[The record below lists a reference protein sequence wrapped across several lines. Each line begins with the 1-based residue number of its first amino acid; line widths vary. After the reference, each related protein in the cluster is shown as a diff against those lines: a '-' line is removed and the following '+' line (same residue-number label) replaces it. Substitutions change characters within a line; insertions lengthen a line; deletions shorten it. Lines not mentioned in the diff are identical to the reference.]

1 MDENDVPYMM
11 NALKVKST
19 EMFQQSIMYEAKL
32 QRQNDIITTQQNTI
46 EELRRAHNEL
56 SEQLKNIDM
65 KRTPTRRKKTETPEK
80 DGGSF

>member
-1 MDENDVPYMM
+1 MEENDVPYMI

-32 QRQNDIITTQQNTI
+32 QRQNDIIVSQQNTI
-46 EELRRAHNEL
+46 EELKRAYTEL
-56 SEQLKNIDM
+56 EIQLKNLDV
-65 KRTPTRRKKTETPEK
+65 KKTTRRKKPELPEK

>member
-32 QRQNDIITTQQNTI
+32 QRQNDIIASQQNTI
-46 EELRRAHNEL
+46 EELKRAYGEL
-56 SEQLKNIDM
+56 EEQLKNLDK
-65 KRTPTRRKKTETPEK
+65 KRTTRQKKPELPEK

>member
-32 QRQNDIITTQQNTI
+32 QRQNDIIASQQNTI
-46 EELRRAHNEL
+46 EELKRAYTEL
-56 SEQLKNIDM
+56 QEQLKNLDI
-65 KRTPTRRKKTETPEK
+65 KKTTRRKKPELPEE

>member
-1 MDENDVPYMM
+1 MDENDVPYVM

-32 QRQNDIITTQQNTI
+32 QRQNDIIASQQNTI
-46 EELRRAHNEL
+46 EELKRAYGEL
-56 SEQLKNIDM
+56 EEQLKNLDI
-65 KRTPTRRKKTETPEK
+65 KKTTRRKRPELLEK

>member
-1 MDENDVPYMM
+1 MM

-32 QRQNDIITTQQNTI
+32 QRQNDIIASQQNTI
-46 EELRRAHNEL
+46 EELKRAYGEL
-56 SEQLKNIDM
+56 EEQLKNLDK
-65 KRTPTRRKKTETPEK
+65 KRTTRQKKPELPEK

>member
-1 MDENDVPYMM
+1 MDENDVPYVM

-32 QRQNDIITTQQNTI
+32 QRQNDIIASQQNTI
-46 EELRRAHNEL
+46 EELKRAYGEL
-56 SEQLKNIDM
+56 EEQLKNLDI
-65 KRTPTRRKKTETPEK
+65 KKTTRRKRPELSEK

>member
-11 NALKVKST
+11 NVLKVKSA

-32 QRQNDIITTQQNTI
+32 QRQNDIIGAQQNTI
-46 EELRRAHNEL
+46 EELKRAHDEL
-56 SEQLKNIDM
+56 AEQLKNIDI
-65 KRTPTRRKKTETPEK
+65 KKTSTRRKKTDQPSG

>member
-32 QRQNDIITTQQNTI
+32 QRQNDIIGAQQNTI
-46 EELRRAHNEL
+46 EELKRAHNEL
-56 SEQLKNIDM
+56 TEQLKNIDT
-65 KRTPTRRKKTETPEK
+65 KKNVTRKSKSVLPEK
-80 DGGSF
+80 DGGTF

>member
-32 QRQNDIITTQQNTI
+32 QRQNDIIASQQNTI
-46 EELRRAHNEL
+46 EELKRAYTEL
-56 SEQLKNIDM
+56 QEQLKNLDI
-65 KRTPTRRKKTETPEK
+65 KKTTRRKKPELPEK

>member
-32 QRQNDIITTQQNTI
+32 QRQNDIIASQQNTI
-46 EELRRAHNEL
+46 EELKRAYTEL
-56 SEQLKNIDM
+56 QEQLKNLDV
-65 KRTPTRRKKTETPEK
+65 KKTTRRKKPELPEK

>member
-1 MDENDVPYMM
+1 MDENDVPYIM

-32 QRQNDIITTQQNTI
+32 QRQNDIIASQQNTI
-46 EELRRAHNEL
+46 EELKRAYGEL
-56 SEQLKNIDM
+56 EEQLKNLDM
-65 KRTPTRRKKTETPEK
+65 KRTTRRKKPELPEK

>member
-11 NALKVKST
+11 NVLKVKSA

-32 QRQNDIITTQQNTI
+32 QRQNDIIGAQQNTI
-46 EELRRAHNEL
+46 EELKRAHDEL
-56 SEQLKNIDM
+56 AEQLKNIDI
-65 KRTPTRRKKTETPEK
+65 KKTPTRRKRTDQPEK

>member
-32 QRQNDIITTQQNTI
+32 QRQNDIITAQQNTI
-46 EELRRAHNEL
+46 EELKRAHNEL
-56 SEQLKNIDM
+56 AEQLKNIDM
-65 KRTPTRRKKTETPEK
+65 KKPTTRRKKPEFPSK
-80 DGGSF
+80 DGDTF

>member
-32 QRQNDIITTQQNTI
+32 QRQNDIIASQQNTI
-46 EELRRAHNEL
+46 EELKRAYTEL
-56 SEQLKNIDM
+56 EIQLKNLDVR
-65 KRTPTRRKKTETPEK
+65 KTTRRKKPELPEK

>member
-11 NALKVKST
+11 NALKVRSA

-32 QRQNDIITTQQNTI
+32 QRQNDIITSQQNTI
-46 EELRRAHNEL
+46 EELKRACIEL
-56 SEQLKNIDM
+56 QEQLKNIDI
-65 KRTPTRRKKTETPEK
+65 KKTTRRKKPELPEK

>member
-32 QRQNDIITTQQNTI
+32 QRQNDIITSQQNTI
-46 EELRRAHNEL
+46 EELKRAYTEL
-56 SEQLKNIDM
+56 EEQLKNLDI
-65 KRTPTRRKKTETPEK
+65 KKTTRRKKPELPEK

>member
-32 QRQNDIITTQQNTI
+32 QRQNDIIATQQNTI
-46 EELRRAHNEL
+46 EELKRAYTEL
-56 SEQLKNIDM
+56 QEQLKNLDI
-65 KRTPTRRKKTETPEK
+65 KKTTRRKKPELPEK

>member
-32 QRQNDIITTQQNTI
+32 QRQNDIIASQQNTI
-46 EELRRAHNEL
+46 EELKRAYTEL
-56 SEQLKNIDM
+56 EIQLKNLDV
-65 KRTPTRRKKTETPEK
+65 KKTTRRKKPELPEK